1 VLIQEP
7 IVVPHPYDS
16 TLTYIQYST
25 AVSISFKTVDPMLD
39 NRFNVLCFFGSAV
52 SISFKTVDPMLDNR
66 FNVLCFFGSAKS
78 RNISLPAFFN
88 DVPTTTSSL

>member
-1 VLIQEP
+1 MLIQEP

-39 NRFNVLCFFGSAV
+39 NRFNVLCFFGSA
-52 SISFKTVDPMLDNR
+52 
-66 FNVLCFFGSAKS
+66 KS